1 MFFEK
6 HLTFSKIPRDV
17 FEKTTVCFLKYI
29 DGCKPIDYE

>member
-17 FEKTTVCFLKYI
+17 FEKTTVCFLDALQRAAIY
-29 DGCKPIDYE
+29 G